1 MTDKPLKIGKYTF
14 ESRLIVGSGK
24 YPDFKTT
31 RDATLASGSNLIT
44 VAVRRVNITNP
55 DEENLMDYF
64 RDTDVQILPNSAGCT
79 TAEEAITL
87 FRMVREA
94 TGIDIIKM
102 EVIGDT
108 AKTLY
113 PDVIDTIK
121 ATEVLAKEGFTVMA
135 YSNDDPIVAKRLEN
149 AGAAAV
155 MPLAAPIGSGLGIQ
169 NRYNVL
175 FVKEAVKV
183 PVIVDAGIGCAS
195 DASIAME
202 IGADGVLTNTAIA
215 QAKDPV
221 LMAEAMKLAVKA
233 GRISY
238 LAGRIP
244 KKPFATASSPTEGL
258 IEFEQKA

>member
-1 MTDKPLKIGKYTF
+1 MKDNLKIGKYEF

-24 YPDFKTT
+24 YPDFQTT
-31 RDATLASGSNLIT
+31 RDATLISGSNLIT

-55 DEENLMDYF
+55 KEENLMDYF
-64 RDTDVQILPNSAGCT
+64 KDTNVQILPNSAGCT
-79 TAEEAITL
+79 TAEEAISL
-87 FRMVREA
+87 FRMVKEA

-113 PDVIDTIK
+113 PDVIDTLK
-121 ATEVLAKEGFTVMA
+121 ATEVLAKEGFTIMA
-135 YSNDDPIVAKRLEN
+135 YTNDDPIMAKRLEE
-149 AGAAAV
+149 AGAAAI
-155 MPLAAPIGSGLGIQ
+155 MPLAAPIGSGLGVQ

-195 DASIAME
+195 DSSIAME
-202 IGADGVLTNTAIA
+202 IGVDGILTNTAIA
-215 QAKDPV
+215 QSKDPV
-221 LMAEAMKLAVKA
+221 LMAEAMKLAVRA
-233 GRISY
+233 GRMSY

-244 KKPFATASSPTEGL
+244 KKPFATASSPSEGL
-258 IEFEQKA
+258 IEFGK

>member
-1 MTDKPLKIGKYTF
+1 MNDILKIGKYKF
-14 ESRLIVGSGK
+14 NSRLIVGSGK
-24 YPDFKTT
+24 YPDFQTT
-31 RDATLASGSNLIT
+31 KDATIASGANMIT

-55 DEENLMDYF
+55 NEENLMDYF
-64 RDTDVQILPNSAGCT
+64 KGSDVQILPNSAGCT

-87 FRMVREA
+87 FRMVKEA

-113 PDVIDTIK
+113 PDVMETLK
-121 ATEVLAKEGFTVMA
+121 ATEVLAKEGFTIMA
-135 YSNDDPIVAKRLEN
+135 YTNDDPIMAKRLED
-149 AGAAAV
+149 AGADAV

-202 IGADGVLTNTAIA
+202 IGADAVLTNTAIA
-215 QAKDPV
+215 GAKDPV
-221 LMAEAMKLAVKA
+221 LMAKAMKLAVEA
-233 GRISY
+233 GRSSY
-238 LAGRIP
+238 LAGRIA
-244 KKPFATASSPTEGL
+244 KKPFATASSPSEGL
-258 IEFEQKA
+258 IEFGK

>member
-1 MTDKPLKIGKYTF
+1 MKDTLKIGKYEF
-14 ESRLIVGSGK
+14 ASRLIVGSGK

-31 RDATLASGSNLIT
+31 KDATLASGSNMIT

-55 DEENLMDYF
+55 DEENLLDYF
-64 RDTDVQILPNSAGCT
+64 KDTDVKILPNSAGCT

-87 FRMVREA
+87 FRMVKEA

-113 PDVIDTIK
+113 PDVIDTLK
-121 ATEVLAKEGFTVMA
+121 ATEVLAKEGFTIMA
-135 YSNDDPIVAKRLEN
+135 YTNDDPIMAKKLQD

-175 FVKEAVKV
+175 FVKEAVSV

-195 DASIAME
+195 DAAIAME

-215 QAKDPV
+215 QAKNPV
-221 LMAEAMKLAVKA
+221 LMAEAMKLSVKA
-233 GRISY
+233 GRMSY
-238 LAGRIP
+238 LAGRIA

-258 IEFEQKA
+258 IEFEQK

>member
-1 MTDKPLKIGKYTF
+1 MSDILKVGKYEF
-14 ESRLIVGSGK
+14 SSRLIVGSGK

-31 RDATLASGSNLIT
+31 RDATLASGSNMIT

-55 DEENLMDYF
+55 NEENLMDYF
-64 RDTDVQILPNSAGCT
+64 KDTDVQILPNSAGCT

-113 PDVIDTIK
+113 PDVIATLE

-135 YSNDDPIVAKRLEN
+135 YTNDDPIMAKKLED
-149 AGAAAV
+149 AGASAV

-215 QAKDPV
+215 QAKNPV
-221 LMAEAMKLAVKA
+221 LMAEAMKLAVQA
-233 GRISY
+233 GRKSY
-238 LAGRIP
+238 LAGRIQ

-258 IEFEQKA
+258 IEFGK

>member
-1 MTDKPLKIGKYTF
+1 MKDILKIGKYEF
-14 ESRLIVGSGK
+14 KSRLIVGSGK

-31 RDATLASGSNLIT
+31 RDATLASGSNMIT

-55 DEENLMDYF
+55 NEENLMDYF
-64 RDTDVQILPNSAGCT
+64 KDTDVQILPNSAGCT
-79 TAEEAITL
+79 TAQEAITL

-113 PDVIDTIK
+113 PDVIDTLQ
-121 ATEVLAKEGFTVMA
+121 ATEVLANEGFTVMA
-135 YSNDDPIVAKRLEN
+135 YTNDDPIMAKRLES

-175 FVKEAVKV
+175 FVKEAIKV

-202 IGADGVLTNTAIA
+202 IGADGILTNTAIA
-215 QAKDPV
+215 QAQNPV

-233 GRISY
+233 GRMSFE
-238 LAGRIP
+238 AGRIA

-258 IEFEQKA
+258 IQFGQ

>member
-1 MTDKPLKIGKYTF
+1 MSEILKIGKYKF
-14 ESRLIVGSGK
+14 NSRLIVGSGK
-24 YPDFKTT
+24 YPDFATT
-31 RDATLASGSNLIT
+31 RDATIASGSQMIT

-64 RDTDVQILPNSAGCT
+64 KDTKVQILPNSAGCT

-87 FRMVREA
+87 FRMVKEA

-113 PDVIDTIK
+113 PDVMDTLK
-121 ATEVLAKEGFTVMA
+121 ATEVLAKEGFTIMA
-135 YSNDDPIVAKRLEN
+135 YTNDDPIMAKRLES
-149 AGAAAV
+149 AGAHAI

-195 DASIAME
+195 DAAIAME
-202 IGADGVLTNTAIA
+202 IGVDGILTNTAIA
-215 QAKDPV
+215 QSKNPI
-221 LMAEAMKLAVKA
+221 LMATAMRDAVIA
-233 GRISY
+233 GRNSY
-238 LAGRIP
+238 LAGRIA
-244 KKPFATASSPTEGL
+244 KKPFATASSPSEGL
-258 IEFEQKA
+258 IEFR

>member
-1 MTDKPLKIGKYTF
+1 MNDNILKIGDK
-14 ESRLIVGSGK
+14 ELASRLIVGSGK
-24 YPDFKTT
+24 YSDFQTT
-31 RDATLASGSNLIT
+31 KDATLASGSKLIT
-44 VAVRRVNITNP
+44 VAVRRINITNP
-55 DEENLMDYF
+55 NEENLMDYF
-64 RDTDVQILPNSAGCT
+64 KDTDINLLPNSAGCT
-79 TAEEAITL
+79 TAEDAIIL

-94 TGIDIIKM
+94 TGIDLIKL

-113 PDVIDTIK
+113 PDVMETLK
-121 ATEVLAKEGFTVMA
+121 ACEILAKDGFTVMS
-135 YSNDDPIVAKRLEN
+135 YTNDDPIMAKRLED
-149 AGAAAV
+149 AGSAAV

-195 DASIAME
+195 DAATAME

-215 QAKDPV
+215 QAQNPI
-221 LMAEAMKLAVKA
+221 LMAEAMKNAVLA
-233 GRISY
+233 GRQSF
-238 LAGRIP
+238 LAGRIA

-258 IEFEQKA
+258 VEFSRK

>member
-1 MTDKPLKIGKYTF
+1 MSDILRVGNVDF
-14 ESRLIVGSGK
+14 DSRLIVGSGK
-24 YPDFKTT
+24 YPDFQTT
-31 RDATLASGSNLIT
+31 KDATIASGSKLIT

-55 DEENLMDYF
+55 NEENLMDYF
-64 RDTDVQILPNSAGCT
+64 KDTDIKLLPNSAGCT
-79 TAEEAITL
+79 TAEDAITL

-94 TGIDIIKM
+94 TGLDLIKL

-113 PDVIDTIK
+113 PDVTETLK
-121 ATEVLAKEGFTVMA
+121 ACEVLAKDGFNIMT
-135 YSNDDPIVAKRLEN
+135 YTNDDPIMAKRLED
-149 AGAAAV
+149 AGSSAI

-175 FVKEAVKV
+175 FIKEAVSV

-195 DASIAME
+195 DAAIAME

-215 QAKDPV
+215 QANNPI
-221 LMAEAMKLAVKA
+221 LMAEAMRHAVIAGRNSFLA
-233 GRISY
+233 GRIS
-238 LAGRIP
+238 

-258 IEFEQKA
+258 VEFSKK

>member
-1 MTDKPLKIGKYTF
+1 MSDILKIGKYEF
-14 ESRLIVGSGK
+14 KSRLIVGSGK

-31 RDATLASGSNLIT
+31 RDATLASGAQMIT

-55 DEENLMDYF
+55 NEENLMDYF
-64 RDTDVQILPNSAGCT
+64 KDTDVQILPNSAGCT
-79 TAEEAITL
+79 TAEDAITL

-113 PDVIDTIK
+113 PDVMATLE
-121 ATEVLAKEGFTVMA
+121 ATEVLAKEGFTIMA
-135 YSNDDPIVAKRLEN
+135 YTNDDPIMAKRLED

-202 IGADGVLTNTAIA
+202 IGTDGVLTNTAIA

-221 LMAEAMKLAVKA
+221 LMAEAMKLAVRAGRMSFEA
-233 GRISY
+233 GRI
-238 LAGRIP
+238 A
-244 KKPFATASSPTEGL
+244 KKPFASASSPSEGL
-258 IEFEQKA
+258 IEFGK

>member
-1 MTDKPLKIGKYTF
+1 MNDILKIGNREFK
-14 ESRLIVGSGK
+14 SRLIVGSGK
-24 YPDFKTT
+24 YPDFQTT
-31 RDATLASGSNLIT
+31 KDATLASGAEMIT

-55 DEENLMDYF
+55 NEENLLDYF
-64 RDTDVQILPNSAGCT
+64 KDTDVQILPNSAGCT

-87 FRMVREA
+87 FRMVKEA
-94 TGIDIIKM
+94 TGIDMIKM

-113 PDVIDTIK
+113 PDVLDTLK
-121 ATEVLAKEGFTVMA
+121 ATEVLAKEGFTVLS
-135 YSNDDPIVAKRLEN
+135 YTNDDPIMAKRLED

-195 DASIAME
+195 DAAIAME

-215 QAKDPV
+215 QAKKPV
-221 LMAEAMKLAVKA
+221 LMAEAMKYAVKA
-233 GRISY
+233 GRMSY
-238 LAGRIP
+238 LAGRIA
-244 KKPFATASSPTEGL
+244 KKPFATASSPAEGL
-258 IEFEQKA
+258 IEFSPKS

>member
-1 MTDKPLKIGKYTF
+1 MSDILKVGKYEF
-14 ESRLIVGSGK
+14 SSRLIVGSGK

-31 RDATLASGSNLIT
+31 RDATLASESSMIT

-64 RDTDVQILPNSAGCT
+64 KDTNVQILPNSAGCT
-79 TAEEAITL
+79 TAQDAITL

-113 PDVIDTIK
+113 PDVM
-121 ATEVLAKEGFTVMA
+121 ATLEATKVLAKEGFTVMA
-135 YSNDDPIVAKRLEN
+135 YTNDDPIMAKRLED

-155 MPLAAPIGSGLGIQ
+155 MPLAAPIGSGLGVQ

-175 FVKEAVKV
+175 FVKEAVQV

-215 QAKDPV
+215 QAQNPV
-221 LMAEAMKLAVKA
+221 LMAEAMKLAVQAGRKSFEA
-233 GRISY
+233 GRI
-238 LAGRIP
+238 LKR
-244 KKPFATASSPTEGL
+244 PFATASSPTEGL
-258 IEFEQKA
+258 VEFGK